1 MLPPRF
7 SLVTGALLQGGDG
20 LLDTVTDV
28 GDDGRILDQHKFLT
42 MPGGGGGSNLRPRR
56 QPTMAAG
63 YPAHEYQITHGGEG
77 AEIDGS
83 WGSPMS
89 SA

>member
-28 GDDGRILDQHKFLT
+28 GDDGRILDQDLFLMT
-42 MPGGGGGSNLRPRR
+42 PGGGGEGPTSGQEASGPRLATS
-56 QPTMAAG
+56 PTS
-63 YPAHEYQITHGGEG
+63 HL
-77 AEIDGS
+77 
-83 WGSPMS
+83 
-89 SA
+89 